1 MLSNLHATAI
11 PCEDNI
17 FGVKAVDTQ
26 NSNPL
31 HDFDLP
37 SYDNP
42 LYVHGVEPLSPPLDD
57 SPAFIEHSFVLNSSS
72 LIFDC
77 EAEKGSC
84 SDVSSVQAG
93 PGAGLEA
100 GSKVEEQS
108 DHTPIILLSDEL
120 TEPSTEMTNSNP
132 SPSSHF
138 INPSHASEH
147 LVDFVPTCDAGKS
160 ESYKHDGPVAKS
172 DRHELDPII
181 GKVDVELMKPPD
193 NWAKKKLIK
202 TLYGLSFENN
212 AYFMCGGEE
221 YICIDYCNCDIMASQ
236 YEIDDL
242 EEENSSKQI
251 KTKSKVWEEMKK
263 IKTVDGYKVQCMHCG
278 KLMSALGGTSHLRRH
293 LLTCPK
299 QEHKFRQLMQAMNPK
314 FKNLSRHTI
323 KRDLMSSYKKEKEVV
338 KSELSEVVGSISL
351 TTDNWRSEHTMDE
364 YICVTAHWIDANW
377 KLHKKIIWF
386 KDLMPHFDG
395 ISIAD
400 EVALCLREWGI
411 DNKIFS
417 ITLDNASYNDVM
429 VNSLKQRLSINR
441 TLLCDGELFQVRC
454 CSHILNLI
462 VQAGLK
468 VADETI
474 SKVRNGIKYLK
485 KSVSRAKIFYDIA
498 EKSYQL
504 NTSKKLRLDVSVRWN
519 LTFLML
525 DHAIYY
531 KSVLEHWGRRDVAF
545 KNFVLS
551 EEEWEKVQI
560 LHRFLKVFYDVTCKC
575 SGSKYPTSNLY
586 FRGVWKVYSHL
597 MNEMKGPPSLLSEM
611 IGKMKEKFD
620 KYWREYSLVLCCAT
634 VMGPRYKLRYFDYC
648 YKNVYGTTNRLGVV
662 SDTLNSLYDEYER
675 QATSTPPMTSAS
687 CSASNYLYETNDDS
701 SNQDYEDFLKS
712 RSSQSEKT

>member
-1 MLSNLHATAI
+1 MQRNAS
-11 PCEDNI
+11 
-17 FGVKAVDTQ
+17 
-26 NSNPL
+26 
-31 HDFDLP
+31 
-37 SYDNP
+37 
-42 LYVHGVEPLSPPLDD
+42 
-57 SPAFIEHSFVLNSSS
+57 
-72 LIFDC
+72 
-77 EAEKGSC
+77 
-84 SDVSSVQAG
+84 
-93 PGAGLEA
+93 
-100 GSKVEEQS
+100 
-108 DHTPIILLSDEL
+108 
-120 TEPSTEMTNSNP
+120 PST
-132 SPSSHF
+132 HF
-138 INPSHASEH
+138 GTI
-147 LVDFVPTCDAGKS
+147 
-160 ESYKHDGPVAKS
+160 
-172 DRHELDPII
+172 
-181 GKVDVELMKPPD
+181 
-193 NWAKKKLIK
+193 
-202 TLYGLSFENN
+202 
-212 AYFMCGGEE
+212 
-221 YICIDYCNCDIMASQ
+221 DIMASQ
-236 YEIDDL
+236 HEIDDL
-242 EEENSSKQI
+242 DEESSSKQI
-251 KTKSKVWEEMKK
+251 KTKSKVWEEMKE
-263 IKTVDGYKVQCMHCG
+263 IKTADGYKVQCMHCE

-299 QEHKFRQLMQAMNPK
+299 RPSDLENEQHRAIEEERKFRQLMQATNPE

-338 KSELSEVVGSISL
+338 KSELSAVVGRISL

-364 YICVTAHWIDANW
+364 YICITGHWIDANW

-386 KDLMPHFDG
+386 KDLMPPFDG

-429 VNSLKQRLSINR
+429 VNNLKQRLSINR
-441 TLLCDGELFQVRC
+441 SLLCDGALFQVRC

-474 SKVRNGIKYLK
+474 WKVRNGIKSLK
-485 KSVSRAKIFYDIA
+485 KSVSRVKIFYDIA

-504 NTSKKLRLDVSVRWN
+504 NKSKKLRLDVSVRWN
-519 LTFLML
+519 STFLML

-560 LHRFLKVFYDVTCKC
+560 LHRFLKVFYDVTCKF
-575 SGSKYPTSNLY
+575 SSSKYPTSNLY

-597 MNEMKGPPSLLSEM
+597 MNEMKGPPSFLSEM

-634 VMGPRYKLRYFDYC
+634 VMDPRYKLRYLDYC

-662 SDTLNSLYDEYER
+662 SDTLNNLYDEYER
-675 QATSTPPMTSAS
+675 QATFVPPMTSVS

-701 SNQDYEDFLKS
+701 SDQEYEDFLKS
-712 RSSQSEKT
+712 RSSQSEKTELAQYLHEGNLAIRTEIDILDYWKKASGQFPILASMARDILAIPISTVASESTFSIGKKLISPWRSSLKPNTNQALICLEDWTRTGDAYEL